1 MNDLEYSNQIRRRK
15 KKEREGRRSR
25 KKIIKKIKVSSAST
39 NQTLDTLATHYIFVI
54 IDAHLRYVTPRN
66 PLTDQ
71 GYLDSQL

>member
-1 MNDLEYSNQIRRRK
+1 MNIRTKFEEERK
-15 KKEREGRRSR
+15 RREGEGGIE

>member
-1 MNDLEYSNQIRRRK
+1 MNDLEYSNEIRRRK
-15 KKEREGRRSR
+15 KKKRGGRRSR